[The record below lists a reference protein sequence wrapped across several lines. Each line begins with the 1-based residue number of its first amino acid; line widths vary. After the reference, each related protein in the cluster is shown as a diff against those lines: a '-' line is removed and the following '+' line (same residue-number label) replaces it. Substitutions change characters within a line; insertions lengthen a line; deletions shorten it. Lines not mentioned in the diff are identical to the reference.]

1 MQKIGI
7 IGGGQL
13 GRMLCQ
19 EAQKLGFEVTI
30 LDPNP
35 KSSGCQIAN
44 NVMIREYNDQD
55 AINELFENCDF
66 VTFELEAVDS
76 GLLQTMHTKFPN
88 KLSPLPNTLSTIQD
102 KFVQK
107 EFLKS
112 IVLPISNFEN
122 ITTIA
127 DVENF
132 GEKYG
137 YPFILKAKQ
146 GGFDGRGNFVVKNQG
161 QSEVGFEALGANNLY
176 AEQFV
181 EFIMEI
187 SVVLARDTRG
197 NIKTYPVTQTIQK
210 NNICYKTITPAP
222 ISDDLTSKALKLA
235 KKVIKEFKGAGVF
248 AIEMFV
254 TKDNQI
260 LINEIAP
267 RVHNS
272 GHWTQNGSVTSQFEQ
287 HIRAISGLPLGETE
301 MISKCSVMINIL
313 GESDTQREEEL
324 YQIPKTLAIPDAH
337 LHIYNKGA
345 IKKDRKMGHINIHG
359 ESLDDIEVKLQLLK

>member
-35 KSSGCQIAN
+35 KSSACQVANSVIIA
-44 NVMIREYNDQD
+44 EYDD
-55 AINELFENCDF
+55 RGAVNELFENCDF

-76 GLLQTMHTKFPN
+76 DLLQTIHAKFPN
-88 KLSPLPNTLSTIQD
+88 KLNPLPNTLSTIQD

-112 IVLPISNFEN
+112 QGLPISNFEN
-122 ITTIA
+122 ITTTA
-127 DVENF
+127 DTENF

-137 YPFILKAKQ
+137 HPFILKTKQ
-146 GGFDGRGNFVVKNQG
+146 GGFDGRGNFVVKNLVQA
-161 QSEVGFEALGANNLY
+161 EAGFVALGANNLY

-181 EFIMEI
+181 EFTMEI
-187 SVVLARDTRG
+187 SVVLARDTKG

-222 ISDDLTSKALKLA
+222 ISEDLTNEALKLA
-235 KKVIKEFKGAGVF
+235 KQVINEFRGAGVF

-254 TKDNQI
+254 TKDNRI

-287 HIRAISGLPLGETE
+287 HIRAISGLPLGETD
-301 MISKCSVMINIL
+301 MISKCAVMINIL
-313 GESDTQREEEL
+313 GESDTQIEEEL

-337 LHIYNKGA
+337 LHIYNKGV
-345 IKKDRKMGHINIHG
+345 IKKDRKMGHINILD
-359 ESLDDIEVKLQLLK
+359 ESLGDVEVKLQLLK